1 MTLTIPSA
9 IGGVDAGFIEA
20 ALRAAG
26 MLSDGA
32 TVTNCNISYL
42 GEGIGM
48 LGDLARV
55 RVEYSTVGAGPASL
69 IVKMPTT
76 HEANRDRGLAFAFYE
91 REARLYGLFAETGR
105 LGGLRIP
112 QCYAAPMDIAAA
124 RFALLLED
132 LDASGFT
139 PADQVAGLHA
149 DQAHLAAEQ
158 LARFHAEW
166 WDAVD
171 TPDLDWMPYSNSEVT
186 KQAAPLMRDNWPLFV
201 ERFGD
206 CLTDDAVAL
215 GPRVGACYED
225 LLDRL
230 ARAPRTIVHTD
241 YRLDNLFF
249 PNDANS
255 DAPLAVVDWQLTTRG
270 RGAYDIAYLLGQSM
284 DPDARARHERD
295 VLDTWYAAL
304 LAAGVTGYSRDDAL
318 DDYRLSSLI
327 NLVIPVSLA
336 DMDAGNERGLELVR
350 SIAAR
355 AFRAA
360 VEIDADALLPA

>member
-1 MTLTIPSA
+1 MTLTIPLA
-9 IGGVDAGFIEA
+9 IGDVDAGFIDA

-26 MLSDGA
+26 VLSGGA
-32 TVTNCNISYL
+32 TVANCDITYL

-55 RVEYSTVGAGPASL
+55 VIEYSVAGAGPASV

-76 HEANRDRGLAFAFYE
+76 HEANRNRGLAFAFYE
-91 REARLYGLFAETGR
+91 REARLYELFTRTGR
-105 LGGLRIP
+105 LGGLRVP
-112 QCYAAPMDIAAA
+112 KCYAAPMDVVAA
-124 RFALLLED
+124 RFVLLLED
-132 LDASGFT
+132 LDASGFVA
-139 PADQVAGLHA
+139 ADQVAGLQP
-149 DQAHLAAEQ
+149 DQARLAAEQ
-158 LARFHAEW
+158 LARFHAVW
-166 WDAVD
+166 WGAVD
-171 TPDLDWMPYSNSEVT
+171 TDALAWLPYSNSEVT

-201 ERFGD
+201 DRFGD
-206 CLTDDAVAL
+206 CLTDDALAL
-215 GPRVGACYED
+215 GPRVGACFED

-230 ARAPRTIVHTD
+230 AATPRTIVHTD

-249 PNDANS
+249 PSGGA

-284 DPDARARHERD
+284 EPGARAQHERA
-295 VLDTWYAAL
+295 VLGTWHEAL
-304 LAAGVTGYSRDDAL
+304 VAAGVSGYSRADAF
-318 DDYRLSSLI
+318 DDYRLGALI

-350 SIAAR
+350 SISQR

-360 VEIDADALLPA
+360 VEIEADAVLPA